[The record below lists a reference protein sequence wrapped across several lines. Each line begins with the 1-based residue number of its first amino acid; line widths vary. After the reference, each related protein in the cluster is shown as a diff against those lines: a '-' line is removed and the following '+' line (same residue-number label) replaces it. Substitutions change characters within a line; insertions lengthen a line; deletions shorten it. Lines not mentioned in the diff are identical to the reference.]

1 MSLIFLINWIT
12 LMILST
18 WTLNDFDIFD
28 GFDNFDDFDYFDHF
42 NDFDNFDDF
51 GEFDIFDK
59 LNDFG
64 HFDGFNNFDDFYHS
78 IDSGNSISSN
88 WSLSK
93 NEPMYCDPAKLQ
105 THSGLSYISTIDRSQ
120 NKILIY
126 VKIIF
131 AQVCHTLEL

>member
-1 MSLIFLINWIT
+1 
-12 LMILST
+12 MILTT

-28 GFDNFDDFDYFDHF
+28 GFDNFDDFDDFDHF
-42 NDFDNFDDF
+42 NNFDNFDDFDDF
-51 GEFDIFDK
+51 GEFDNFDK

-78 IDSGNSISSN
+78 IDSGNSIASN

-105 THSGLSYISTIDRSQ
+105 THSLVCHTNLRCGYPKPNINLEI
-120 NKILIY
+120 ILAT
-126 VKIIF
+126 F
-131 AQVCHTLEL
+131 CHTLEL